1 MKYSINICSNK
12 PSRFNSL
19 YLEAV
24 AGLLSIPDGSWQGK
38 LTAYTV
44 LPHSPKGAPSLA
56 LSLQIVS
63 PQPELLQQ
71 GVAAIG

>member
-24 AGLLSIPDGSWQGK
+24 AGLLSIPDGSW
-38 LTAYTV
+38 
-44 LPHSPKGAPSLA
+44 
-56 LSLQIVS
+56 
-63 PQPELLQQ
+63 
-71 GVAAIG
+71 